1 MLTDLLH
8 RRFKAKDLNKNGL
21 PRIPIVGDRVRI
33 KADLRPEFRKIY
45 GEQASIVHTVEA
57 ELDRKVYGEEMLRLK
72 RVGDGP
78 QIIIRPRQV
87 EFAWD
92 NDQERRAGLEA
103 AYGVGPKVSYMHGRR
118 PDGSAA

>member
-33 KADLRPEFRKIY
+33 KADLRPEFRKVY
-45 GEQASIVHTVEA
+45 GEQANIVHTVEA

-72 RVGDGP
+72 RVGDSP

-87 EFAWD
+87 EFAWESD
-92 NDQERRAGLEA
+92 IERRAGLEA
-103 AYGVGPKVSYMHGRR
+103 AHGGGPKVSYMHGRR